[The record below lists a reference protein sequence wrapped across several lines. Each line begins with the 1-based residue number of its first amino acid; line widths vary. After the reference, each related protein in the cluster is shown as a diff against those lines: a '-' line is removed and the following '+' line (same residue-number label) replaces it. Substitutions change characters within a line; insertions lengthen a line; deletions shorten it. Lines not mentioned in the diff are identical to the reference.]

1 MAVREPDTPAEEA
14 AMSME
19 DDAMDDDYY
28 AAAEAEADE
37 AERELEAQNE
47 AEDARRFILGSSADA
62 AIEVDGAGVGTG
74 TGTGTRTGST
84 SPTGTAAASASGT
97 RTRRRGP
104 SSKVWLDFEEVTEI
118 QGGKE
123 VRVSAIC
130 HHCKNTLSAKSS
142 SGTGHLRRHLDLCPA
157 KKEKDRHGRTQ
168 SMLKFNADGSFVH
181 WEYSPSVARTELCRL
196 IARLD
201 LPLCFGQ
208 SDAFQDYIT
217 NAHNPRFV
225 KSSRQTTARDLIGLY
240 NNRVEQL
247 TDVLKNSVSS
257 VALTSDIWSG
267 KAKEDYISVVAHFV
281 NPDWC
286 LEKRLLG
293 LKPIE
298 VAHTGVNIAERV
310 EMVASDYGITD
321 KIFAIVLDNASSNK
335 IAIDVLKPIFSGYI
349 GSLMPKPARIEDD
362 LAVVF
367 LHQRCACHI
376 INLIVK
382 SCLKRLKP
390 YLEDFRTAITFLN
403 SSNQRIA
410 SYKQYCLSVGVRPR
424 KFGVDMDVRWNSTYL
439 MLKHL
444 VPYQSTFSVWIQ
456 TNHPR
461 KEDGSF
467 LLTPNHWTIAEKLL
481 SFLQLFYDSTVAL
494 SGVYYPTSPL
504 MLHHILKIARHLNA
518 YENHELLRTAV
529 VPMKTKFL
537 KYWREIPLLYS
548 FAFIL
553 DPRAKM
559 RGFHKV
565 LQKLSV
571 LNGQDYARYPSSI
584 RCKLTKMFQVY
595 ESKFGDACLRTS
607 TLPAVS
613 GMGTE
618 AWDDIYGDEEAFAG
632 NPGNGAGTSASSGLS
647 ELSSYLDSD
656 TEVKFGPDFNILNWW
671 QRHNQTYPILSILAK
686 DVLTVPVSTIS
697 SESTFSLASRVL
709 EERRRRLTPDMVEV
723 LSCIKDWELAD
734 LHKQHTVEK
743 ETKDLEAAFEA
754 MYLDNEEETSPG
766 TKRKEQ
772 EGGSGPDAAAR
783 KKDKGP
789 ATEPSSS
796 RGKRA

>member
-62 AIEVDGAGVGTG
+62 AIEVDGAGAGTG

-335 IAIDVLKPIFSGYI
+335 IAIDVLKPVFSGYI

-367 LHQRCACHI
+367 LH
-376 INLIVK
+376 
-382 SCLKRLKP
+382 
-390 YLEDFRTAITFLN
+390 
-403 SSNQRIA
+403 
-410 SYKQYCLSVGVRPR
+410 
-424 KFGVDMDVRWNSTYL
+424 
-439 MLKHL
+439 
-444 VPYQSTFSVWIQ
+444 
-456 TNHPR
+456 
-461 KEDGSF
+461 
-467 LLTPNHWTIAEKLL
+467 
-481 SFLQLFYDSTVAL
+481 
-494 SGVYYPTSPL
+494 
-504 MLHHILKIARHLNA
+504 
-518 YENHELLRTAV
+518 
-529 VPMKTKFL
+529 
-537 KYWREIPLLYS
+537 
-548 FAFIL
+548 
-553 DPRAKM
+553 
-559 RGFHKV
+559 
-565 LQKLSV
+565 
-571 LNGQDYARYPSSI
+571 
-584 RCKLTKMFQVY
+584 
-595 ESKFGDACLRTS
+595 
-607 TLPAVS
+607 
-613 GMGTE
+613 
-618 AWDDIYGDEEAFAG
+618 
-632 NPGNGAGTSASSGLS
+632 
-647 ELSSYLDSD
+647 
-656 TEVKFGPDFNILNWW
+656 
-671 QRHNQTYPILSILAK
+671 
-686 DVLTVPVSTIS
+686 
-697 SESTFSLASRVL
+697 
-709 EERRRRLTPDMVEV
+709 
-723 LSCIKDWELAD
+723 
-734 LHKQHTVEK
+734 
-743 ETKDLEAAFEA
+743 
-754 MYLDNEEETSPG
+754 
-766 TKRKEQ
+766 
-772 EGGSGPDAAAR
+772 
-783 KKDKGP
+783 
-789 ATEPSSS
+789 
-796 RGKRA
+796 